1 MMHVYN
7 YDTRPIRLLNT
18 ETLNLLVILQKR
30 LRSHNDEDSIKKR
43 LNTAQ
48 AELELKN

>member
-1 MMHVYN
+1 M
-7 YDTRPIRLLNT
+7 RPIRLLNT
-18 ETLNLLVILQKR
+18 ETLNLLVILQEKR

-43 LNTAQ
+43 VDTAQ